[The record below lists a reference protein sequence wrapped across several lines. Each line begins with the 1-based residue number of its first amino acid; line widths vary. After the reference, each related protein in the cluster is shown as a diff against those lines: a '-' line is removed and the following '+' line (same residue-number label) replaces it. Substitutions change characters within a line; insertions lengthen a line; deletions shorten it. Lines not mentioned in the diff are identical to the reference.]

1 MLKNV
6 VARGGLEPPTQGFS
20 VPVLKNPQKLY
31 PLRDR
36 IFIDAVLISNG
47 QQLSAQR

>member
-1 MLKNV
+1 M

-20 VPVLKNPQKLY
+20 VPVSKNPQKLY

-36 IFIDAVLISNG
+36 IFIERALFF
-47 QQLSAQR
+47 